1 MILSDKNIKKSI
13 QSKKIIIESEYWIED
28 IINNISC
35 ASLDVRLWNNFKIFP
50 KSSEV
55 LDLYN
60 KNNIKLKEKYL
71 KDWDFII
78 IQPWEF
84 LLWTTTER
92 IWIPDNIVAR
102 VEWRSSIWRLGILVH
117 STAWF
122 IDPWFWW
129 DQPSTITLE
138 IKNINTVPVK
148 LKVWSRISQIAFET
162 MSEPAE
168 NPYNK
173 KKSAKYNWQIK
184 AQISKLD
191 KDPNQNN
198 EDLLI

>member
-1 MILSDKNIKKSI
+1 MILSDKDIKNHI
-13 QSKKIIIESEYWIED
+13 INWKIIVQSEYWMND
-28 IINNISC
+28 ILNNISC

-50 KSSEV
+50 RSDEV
-55 LDLYN
+55 LDMYN
-60 KNNIKLKEKYL
+60 WHNIKLIEKNI
-71 KDWDFII
+71 KDEDFII
-78 IQPWEF
+78 IKPWEF
-84 LLWTTTER
+84 LLWTTKER
-92 IWIPDNIVAR
+92 FWIPSYIVAR
-102 VEWRSSIWRLGILVH
+102 VEWRSSIWRLWILVH

-129 DQPSTITLE
+129 DKPSSITLE

-162 MSEPAE
+162 MSSPAE
-168 NPYNK
+168 IPYNK

-198 EDLLI
+198 EKLLK